1 MVSEDVLAMS
11 SLAQLVLTANKGV
24 KEHALGY
31 PLGASIEDP
40 KAVNGRLNKA
50 KHVRDSLCQVFAG
63 PSLTDCRSD

>member
-1 MVSEDVLAMS
+1 MKKTRATPFGPDHLFLGAP
-11 SLAQLVLTANKGV
+11 ANRETGV

-50 KHVRDSLCQVFAG
+50 KHVRFPLS
-63 PSLTDCRSD
+63 